1 MNLII
6 EGLRVLCNSHYQT
19 KLLLRNNV
27 NIRCAENAKK
37 NGGYSK
43 LNSACYEILL
53 QMQNCIDDTNY
64 D

>member
-27 NIRCAENAKK
+27 NIRCAENAK
-37 NGGYSK
+37 NGDYSK

-53 QMQNCIDDTNY
+53 QMQNCIDNSDY